1 MQYVDFGRT
10 GLRVSRLGFGGIPVQ
25 RIDEPGTRA
34 MLKAAHEAG
43 INYID
48 TARAYTV
55 SEEWIGQALEEL
67 GLRDEFILATKCRAL
82 TKAEMEAELAA
93 SLKNMAGYGAD
104 GFGQCVHGLVQS
116 AVDGRQFQGEA
127 CFELNH
133 VATQMR
139 LRAGSTCASAR
150 RAPGKSFSSLA
161 RGPTL
166 LDTLRTSTQGIPWRA
181 QAYATA
187 KPSIFSRSA

>member
-93 SLKNMAGYGAD
+93 SLK
-104 GFGQCVHGLVQS
+104 
-116 AVDGRQFQGEA
+116 
-127 CFELNH
+127 
-133 VATQMR
+133 
-139 LRAGSTCASAR
+139 TCAPITLTCTSSTTPAQKTWIKSWPPAAPWKPCWKPR
-150 RAPGKSFSSLA
+150 PRALWGTLA
-161 RGPTL
+161 LPPT
-166 LDTLRTSTQGIPWRA
+166 
-181 QAYATA
+181 
-187 KPSIFSRSA
+187 

>member
-55 SEEWIGQALEEL
+55 SEEWIGHWACGMNL
-67 GLRDEFILATKCRAL
+67 
-82 TKAEMEAELAA
+82 
-93 SLKNMAGYGAD
+93 SLPP
-104 GFGQCVHGLVQS
+104 S
-116 AVDGRQFQGEA
+116 AVR
-127 CFELNH
+127 
-133 VATQMR
+133 
-139 LRAGSTCASAR
+139 
-150 RAPGKSFSSLA
+150 
-161 RGPTL
+161 
-166 LDTLRTSTQGIPWRA
+166 
-181 QAYATA
+181 
-187 KPSIFSRSA
+187 

>member
-93 SLKNMAGYGAD
+93 SLKNLRTDHIDLYQFHNPSPETWINPGPRRR
-104 GFGQCVHGLVQS
+104 HGS
-116 AVDGRQFQGEA
+116 P
-127 CFELNH
+127 
-133 VATQMR
+133 
-139 LRAGSTCASAR
+139 AGS
-150 RAPGKSFSSLA
+150 
-161 RGPTL
+161 
-166 LDTLRTSTQGIPWRA
+166 QGQGRCGAHWHYRP
-181 QAYATA
+181 
-187 KPSIFSRSA
+187 PEPDV